1 MAERRGMFIK
11 NVSEHPVSIRMKTR
25 TLRLSPGDIQI
36 ITAEEVRDTVLRENL
51 QVRSVAIVRPATA
64 EEEEAFV
71 NDTASES

>member
-11 NVSEHPVSIRMKTR
+11 NVSDRSVDIRMKTR
-25 TLRLSPGDIQI
+25 TLKLSPGDIQI
-36 ITAEEVRDTVLRENL
+36 ITAEEVRDVVLREHL

-71 NDTASES
+71 NDTASGS